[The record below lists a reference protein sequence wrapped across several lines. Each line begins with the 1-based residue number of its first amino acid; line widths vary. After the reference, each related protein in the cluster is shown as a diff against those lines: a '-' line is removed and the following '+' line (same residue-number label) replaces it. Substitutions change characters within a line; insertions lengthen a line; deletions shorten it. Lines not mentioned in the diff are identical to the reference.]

1 MEYIHLMGAEQVQS
15 AGNTMRSAA
24 DTMERAASNIDGAL
38 YRHQQFLEDWL
49 QRLAEVMEQ
58 RVTVEVMPPAPY
70 PDIID
75 PEAESPAPQ
84 IPICVKSGVCSLHD
98 GHDGP
103 CNDDYMPF

>member
-15 AGNTMRSAA
+15 AANTMRSAG
-24 DTMERAASNIDGAL
+24 DNMQSAASNMEGAL

-70 PDIID
+70 PDIMD
-75 PEAESPAPQ
+75 PEAELPSPQ
-84 IPICVKSGVCSLHD
+84 IPICPKTDLCNLPT